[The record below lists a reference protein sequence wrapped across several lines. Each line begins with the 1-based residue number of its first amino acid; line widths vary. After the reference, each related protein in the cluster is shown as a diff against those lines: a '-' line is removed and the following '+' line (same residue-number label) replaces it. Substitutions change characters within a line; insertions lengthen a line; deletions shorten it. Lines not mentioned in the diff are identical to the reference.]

1 MEFLNNW
8 LQGIVVAVVIA
19 SIIQMILPNGNNK
32 KYIKVVLGIYVVFQ
46 IITPVVNKFFN
57 SNFEISSLIDIYNKT
72 QGSRAALR
80 EGSAASLTAF
90 RDTGS
95 WAVREGCK

>member
-32 KYIKVVLGIYVVFQ
+32 KYI
-46 IITPVVNKFFN
+46 II
-57 SNFEISSLIDIYNKT
+57 
-72 QGSRAALR
+72 QM
-80 EGSAASLTAF
+80 
-90 RDTGS
+90 
-95 WAVREGCK
+95 